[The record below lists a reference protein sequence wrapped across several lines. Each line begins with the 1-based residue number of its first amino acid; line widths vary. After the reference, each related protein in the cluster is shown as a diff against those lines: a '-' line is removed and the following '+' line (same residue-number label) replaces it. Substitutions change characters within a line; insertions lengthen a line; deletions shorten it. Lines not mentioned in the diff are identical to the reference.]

1 MILDMILKSLLGV
14 LIFTV
19 FSFLCALLLAFL
31 ARLLSTAPDEDVCR
45 IMKNLPNL
53 DCGKCGY
60 SGCSE
65 YAYRIAHNNEDSD
78 KCLPNNKALLRK
90 NRSENQKNN
99 GKVAK
104 IACLAAGTYSDVEYI
119 FDGADDCYT
128 LFHHFAGD
136 KKCKYGCVGYG
147 DCKKVCPM
155 NAIKTD
161 SQGRLW
167 IDSGL
172 CSGCGKC
179 VSVCPTNVI
188 KLVPLNGGYFV
199 ACSNHEDEKS
209 VNEECK
215 WGCTGCGNCERFSST
230 GAITVNDNL
239 AVISYGK
246 ASADLQNVASRCPN
260 KVIVPVK
267 EQKAYLFSLKE
278 NVPKENAPK
287 ENITEQN

>member
-1 MILDMILKSLLGV
+1 MVLDMILKSLVGI
-14 LIFTV
+14 LIFTA

-31 ARLLSTAPDEDVCR
+31 AHLLSTAPDEEVCE
-45 IMKNLPNL
+45 IMKDLPGL

-60 SGCSE
+60 PGCSE
-65 YAYRIAHNNEDSD
+65 YAYKIAHNNEESD
-78 KCLPNNKALLRK
+78 KCLPNNKEYLRK
-90 NRSENQKNN
+90 IRNNNRKDNKLGN
-99 GKVAK
+99 VAK
-104 IACLAAGTYSDVEYI
+104 IACLAAGTSSDVEYI

-128 LFHHFAGD
+128 LFHHFSGD
-136 KKCKYGCVGYG
+136 KKCKSGCVGYG

-161 SQGRLW
+161 SHGRLW
-167 IDSGL
+167 IDSGI

-179 VSVCPTNVI
+179 VSVCPTEVI

-199 ACSNHEDEKS
+199 ACSNREEERF

-230 GAITVNDNL
+230 GAVKVKDNL
-239 AVISYGK
+239 AVISYVENP
-246 ASADLQNVASRCPN
+246 SADLQNIATKCPA
-260 KVIVPVK
+260 KVIVPIK

-278 NVPKENAPK
+278 NAAAIQK
-287 ENITEQN
+287 